1 MPLGVIASRLLQ
13 SCFLVQ
19 VPSRYPS
26 HFSLLSVFLFFL
38 CSYNMVADESSAP
51 RAYCMRGYGW
61 FWFQNRLSGIRG
73 PSVGD
78 CAKVEAREIYVF
90 ARCVSN
96 FSFFFNLLFF
106 IFRCIQTS
114 GTKSQCACLPNNLQS
129 YHVVALFE
137 YILACGAWGE
147 FLPGASKLLSS
158 WRCVL
163 GPKD

>member
-38 CSYNMVADESSAP
+38 CSCNMVADESSAP
-51 RAYCMRGYGW
+51 RAYSMRGYGW

-96 FSFFFNLLFF
+96 FSFFLIFYFLFSAVYRRQEQKASARVCRIIYSRTTLLHYLN
-106 IFRCIQTS
+106 IS
-114 GTKSQCACLPNNLQS
+114 S
-129 YHVVALFE
+129 HVAHGVNFYQVLRNYYLHDVAF
-137 YILACGAWGE
+137 
-147 FLPGASKLLSS
+147 
-158 WRCVL
+158 
-163 GPKD
+163 